1 MLSNVA
7 STLIERYGS
16 ADTVCLV
23 RTSTTYDPDTME
35 NATTTSKICLT
46 AYISKLP
53 LEQET
58 DGTTYK
64 RKVKVMAKIND
75 VFDGTISAQDTI
87 EIGGIRYDIM
97 SDLPEYLNGKKTY
110 VELICGG

>member
-16 ADTVCLV
+16 SDTVCLV
-23 RTSTTYDPDTME
+23 RTSTTYDSATME
-35 NATTTSKICLT
+35 NITTTNNICLT
-46 AYISKLP
+46 AYIAKLP
-53 LEQET
+53 LEQDK

-64 RKVKVMAKIND
+64 RKVKVMAKIDNA
-75 VFDGTISAQDTI
+75 FDGTINAQDTI
-87 EIGGIRYDIM
+87 EIGGVRYDII
-97 SDLPEYLNGKKTY
+97 SDLPEYLNGQKNY